1 MPLDLSAVLIGIR
14 LLQRPVV
21 LETPRGKFVEGI
33 WEDSP
38 ASVLILAS
46 VQAASQKDLTQFSTG
61 DQVDGY
67 VRIYTETELRTVDE
81 DLGARA
87 QVIITD
93 KGVRYRIVKAGLR
106 EEANFTR
113 AIGRLIND
121 RGRNVSGSPDPV
133 GAGGR

>member
-1 MPLDLSAVLIGIR
+1 MALDLSPVLIGIR
-14 LLQRPVV
+14 LLQRPVI
-21 LETPRGKFVEGI
+21 LETPRGEYVEGI
-33 WEDSP
+33 WQDSP
-38 ASVLILAS
+38 ASVEILAS

-61 DQVDGY
+61 DQIDGY

-81 DLGARA
+81 DLGAKA
-87 QVIITD
+87 QVIITG

-121 RGRNVSGSPDPV
+121 RGRSVSGSSDPISS
-133 GAGGR
+133 GGR

>member
-1 MPLDLSAVLIGIR
+1 MGIFSPVVFAIR
-14 LLQRPVV
+14 MTAGPVV
-21 LETPRGKFVEGI
+21 LETPSGQYIDGI
-33 WEDSP
+33 WRDSP
-38 ASVLILAS
+38 ASVEIFAS
-46 VQAASQKDLTQFSTG
+46 VQAASQQDLTQFSTG

-93 KGVRYRIVKAGLR
+93 KGVRYRIIKAGLR

-133 GAGGR
+133 SAGGR

>member
-1 MPLDLSAVLIGIR
+1 MPLDLSPVLIGIR

-21 LETPRGKFVEGI
+21 LETPSGEYVDGI
-33 WEDSP
+33 WRDCP

-61 DQVDGY
+61 DQIDGY

-81 DLGARA
+81 DLGAKA
-87 QVIITD
+87 QVIITG

-121 RGRNVSGSPDPV
+121 RGRSVSGSSDPISS
-133 GAGGR
+133 GGR

>member
-1 MPLDLSAVLIGIR
+1 MALDLSPVLIGIR
-14 LLQRPVV
+14 LLQHPVI
-21 LETPRGKFVEGI
+21 LETPRGEYVDGI
-33 WEDSP
+33 WQDSP
-38 ASVLILAS
+38 ASVQIFAS

-61 DQVDGY
+61 DQIDGY

-81 DLGARA
+81 DLGAKA
-87 QVIITD
+87 QVIITG

-121 RGRNVSGSPDPV
+121 RGRNVSGSPNAV
-133 GAGGR
+133 SAGGR

>member
-1 MPLDLSAVLIGIR
+1 MPLDLSGVLVAIR
-14 LLQRPVV
+14 LLQRPAI
-21 LETPRGKFVEGI
+21 LETPSGQYVDGI
-33 WEDSP
+33 WQDSP
-38 ASVLILAS
+38 ASVPIQAS
-46 VQAASQKDLTQFSTG
+46 IQAASQKDLTQFSTG

-81 DLGARA
+81 DLGAKA
-87 QVIITD
+87 QVIITG

-121 RGRNVSGSPDPV
+121 RGRSVQGSPDPV
-133 GAGGR
+133 SAGGR

>member
-1 MPLDLSAVLIGIR
+1 MALDLSPVLIGIR
-14 LLQRPVV
+14 LLQRPVI
-21 LETPRGKFVEGI
+21 LETPRGEYVDGI
-33 WEDSP
+33 WQDSP
-38 ASVLILAS
+38 ASVQILAS

-61 DQVDGY
+61 DQIDGY

-81 DLGARA
+81 DLGAKA
-87 QVIITD
+87 QVIITG

-121 RGRNVSGSPDPV
+121 RGRNVSGSPNAV
-133 GAGGR
+133 SAGGR